1 MYKKT
6 LTFKDLDGNDITR
19 DFYFNL
25 NRSELIKMETEVPG
39 GMQKYLKKITDEQN
53 LDALRK
59 LIEKLIS
66 TAYGE
71 KGDDGISF
79 IKKRNGELLGEM
91 FMQTTAYDELFTEL
105 VNGSDNGQAFTE
117 FLTNVLPADLVSQAK
132 IEQNKFLENKMN

>member
-91 FMQTTAYDELFTEL
+91 FMQTTAYDALFTEL